1 MDDPRTDN
9 PAPDAIE
16 SQIGAWRDH
25 VNGNQALAAGD
36 ATELEDH
43 LRMQIGSLQKDG
55 LSAEEAFLVA
65 VKRMGAINTLT
76 REFAREHSDRL
87 WKQLVLSG
95 DEGPG
100 AAGSPAADWT
110 LRMWVAL
117 NLALAAAVAIKIP
130 SLFGITFNT
139 ELGTAFYA
147 RNMSFFALP
156 FIAAYFAWD
165 RPLPLRGRLSLAAIF
180 AIAAALVNA
189 YPFAFSPKGEPGH
202 TFILTMLH
210 LPIALWIGVGVAY
223 VGGQWWGS
231 DRRMDFIRF
240 TGELFIYYVLIALGG
255 GVLMAL
261 SVGIFEAIGIKLE
274 PYLQHWILPCGAV
287 GALVVATWLV
297 EARQGV
303 IENIAPVLTRIFA
316 PLFALLLIAF
326 VVTMATTGRAIDVKR
341 EVLILFD
348 LLLVVVFGLLLYSAS
363 ARAPNA
369 PPGVMD
375 WIQLT
380 LVGTALVVDTLALWA
395 IGSRIFE
402 FGFTPNRVA
411 ALGENIV
418 LLVNLG
424 GSALLYAGFLR
435 GRVAFSRLCDWQK
448 FYLYVLAAWAAA
460 VALLFPLMF
469 GFA

>member
-9 PAPDAIE
+9 QAPDAIE
-16 SQIGAWRDH
+16 SQIGAWRNH
-25 VNGNQALAAGD
+25 VGRNRAATAGET
-36 ATELEDH
+36 AELERR
-43 LRMQIGSLQKDG
+43 LRAQLESLQREQ
-55 LSAEEAFLVA
+55 LSDEEAFLVA
-65 VKRMGAINTLT
+65 IRRLGATDAPT
-76 REFAREHSDRL
+76 REFAREHAGRL
-87 WKQLVLSG
+87 WRELILSG
-95 DEGPG
+95 GEQEGG
-100 AAGSPAADWT
+100 AGSTAASWAR
-110 LRMWVAL
+110 RMWAAL
-117 NLALAAAVAIKIP
+117 GLAVAAAVAIKIP

-139 ELGTAFYA
+139 EPGTAFYA
-147 RNMSFFALP
+147 RNLSFFALP

-165 RPLPLRGRLSLAAIF
+165 RPLPLRGRLSLAAVF
-180 AIAAALVNA
+180 AVAAALINA

-210 LPIALWIGVGVAY
+210 LPIALWMGVGFAY
-223 VGGQWWGS
+223 VGGRWRGS

-261 SVGIFEAIGIKLE
+261 SVGIFEAIGIKLD
-274 PYLQHWILPCGAV
+274 PYLQHWIVPCGAV
-287 GALVVATWLV
+287 GATVIATWLV
-297 EARQGV
+297 EAKQNV
-303 IENIAPVLTRIFA
+303 IGNMAPVLTRIFT

-326 VVTMATTGRAIDVKR
+326 IVTMATTGRAIDVKR

-363 ARAPNA
+363 ARDATA
-369 PPGVMD
+369 QPGLMD

-380 LVGTALVVDTLALWA
+380 LVGTALVVDALALWA

-418 LLVNLG
+418 LLANLG
-424 GSALLYAGFLR
+424 GSAVLYAGFLR
-435 GRVAFSRLCDWQK
+435 GRVAFTRLCDWQQ
-448 FYLYVLAAWAAA
+448 FYLYVLAAWAAV
-460 VALLFPLMF
+460 VALLFPLVF